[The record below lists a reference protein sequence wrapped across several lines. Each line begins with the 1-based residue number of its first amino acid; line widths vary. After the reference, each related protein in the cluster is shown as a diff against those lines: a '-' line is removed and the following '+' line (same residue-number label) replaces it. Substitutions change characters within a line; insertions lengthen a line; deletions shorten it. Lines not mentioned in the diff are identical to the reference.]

1 MKKVIST
8 LVNTVLVIV
17 IIFAAGVMV
26 LTGINAK
33 SGKATTI
40 LGYGLMAV
48 QTGSMTPEYP
58 VGSVIIIKETA
69 PENLKEKDVITF
81 YSSDPMLGNM
91 IVTHRIMSVTDDGDG
106 TYSFTTQ
113 GDANTIPD
121 EYPAESE
128 KVIGKVIAKSS
139 LMEKI
144 VNLRQNPVTFLLVIL
159 LPMCIIIG
167 LEVFNVSKK
176 SAAVKDGKKDEDKK

>member
-106 TYSFTTQ
+106 T
-113 GDANTIPD
+113 
-121 EYPAESE
+121 
-128 KVIGKVIAKSS
+128 
-139 LMEKI
+139 
-144 VNLRQNPVTFLLVIL
+144 
-159 LPMCIIIG
+159 
-167 LEVFNVSKK
+167 
-176 SAAVKDGKKDEDKK
+176 

>member
-8 LVNTVLVIV
+8 LINTVLVLV
-17 IIFAAGVMV
+17 IILAAGVMV

-58 VGSVIIIKETA
+58 IGSVIIIKETA
-69 PENLKEKDVITF
+69 PEKLKEKDVITF
-81 YSSDPMLGNM
+81 YSSNPMLGNM
-91 IVTHRIMSVTDDGDG
+91 IVTHRIMSVNNDGDG
-106 TYSFTTQ
+106 TYSYVTQ
-113 GDANTIPD
+113 GDANSIPD
-121 EYPAESE
+121 EYAAESE
-128 KVIGKVIAKSS
+128 KVIGKVIAKSV

-144 VNLRQNPVTFLLVIL
+144 VSLRQNPATFLLVIL
-159 LPMCIIIG
+159 LPMCVIIG
-167 LEVFNVSKK
+167 LEVFNISKK
-176 SAAVKDGKKDEDKK
+176 NAAIKDGKNDENKK